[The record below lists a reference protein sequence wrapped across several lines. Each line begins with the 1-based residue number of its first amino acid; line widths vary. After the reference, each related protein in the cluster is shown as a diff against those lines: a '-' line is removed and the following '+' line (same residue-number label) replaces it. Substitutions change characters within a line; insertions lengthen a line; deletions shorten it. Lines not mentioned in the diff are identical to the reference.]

1 MFTIIVHNHSA
12 TNKRRDIA
20 DIKGKNMNILL
31 VEDDEAI
38 VRNLSALLREEG
50 YDVDCA
56 CRIRD
61 AQDLLADHMYHL
73 VLLDISL
80 PDGSGFDLYKTPKL
94 QSLPVIFLTAS
105 DDEDSIV
112 KGFEYGAHDYI
123 SKPFRVRELLSR
135 IKNVLRRY
143 QTENIIQVQKLQI
156 DTEKGILLKNKCEVP
171 LSALEYRLL
180 MTFVNHRGMLL
191 TRNQLLEDIWDIAG
205 DFVNDNTLTVYIKRL
220 REKIEDD
227 PQSPSII
234 KTVRGIGYRMD

>member
-1 MFTIIVHNHSA
+1 MIG
-12 TNKRRDIA
+12 KRTS
-20 DIKGKNMNILL
+20 MNILL

-50 YDVDCA
+50 YEVDCA
-56 CRIRD
+56 DNILKAREF
-61 AQDLLADHMYHL
+61 LADHLYHL

-80 PDGSGFDLYKTPKL
+80 PDGHGFDLYALPKL
-94 QSLPVIFLTAS
+94 QSVPVIFLTAS
-105 DDEDSIV
+105 DDEDSVV

-135 IKNVLRRY
+135 IKNVLRRN
-143 QTENIIQVQKLQI
+143 QTDHVIQVQGLQI
-156 DTEKGILLKNKCEVP
+156 DTEKGILLKDKCEVP

-180 MTFVNHRGMLL
+180 MTFVNHRGILL

-220 REKIEDD
+220 REKIEED

-234 KTVRGIGYRMD
+234 RTVRGIGYRMD